1 MSRMNFDVIERSSPP
16 PNRDWSPVRFI
27 AWTVLL
33 AAMVF
38 WGVLI
43 VLV

>member
-1 MSRMNFDVIERSSPP
+1 MSRMNFDMIERSS
-16 PNRDWSPVRFI
+16 RTASDWSPVRFI